1 MNEAELNTLKAKER
15 KIIKDV
21 KSIKNSTEE
30 VEREITRVKDLNKA
44 NYAKEYDLINKILS
58 LEKNGYDLMNI
69 QTNLKSAL
77 LKAENEN
84 REITVVLENELNKKA
99 VKKL

>member
-1 MNEAELNTLKAKER
+1 
-15 KIIKDV
+15 
-21 KSIKNSTEE
+21 
-30 VEREITRVKDLNKA
+30 
-44 NYAKEYDLINKILS
+44 
-58 LEKNGYDLMNI
+58 
-69 QTNLKSAL
+69 